1 MLNYVQYEDICMLW
15 VAKDVNGTVA
25 ACAYKDSYIKDRWPR
40 YREW

>member
-1 MLNYVQYEDICMLW
+1 
-15 VAKDVNGTVA
+15 VNGTVA